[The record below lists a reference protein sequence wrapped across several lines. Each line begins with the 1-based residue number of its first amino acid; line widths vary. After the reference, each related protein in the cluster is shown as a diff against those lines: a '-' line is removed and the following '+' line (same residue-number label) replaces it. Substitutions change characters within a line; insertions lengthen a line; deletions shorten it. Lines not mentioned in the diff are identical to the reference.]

1 MSQLVKAKGLAP
13 IPRALEPRNG
23 ASVEV
28 RKSQGAEAMLRG
40 RLAALARVARDDPVL
55 YTVKFCHESI
65 DDDWCAST
73 AQAMALN
80 THLDALV
87 LVGNGITDASGV
99 HVAHA
104 VAHHPTVALVALG
117 GNALGDDTA
126 RAFADALRES
136 PSLLTLNLAAAKFHY
151 DHFRDGRGR
160 RFDFP

>member
-1 MSQLVKAKGLAP
+1 MDVFLWNA
-13 IPRALEPRNG
+13 RARNTD
-23 ASVEV
+23 VE
-28 RKSQGAEAMLRG
+28 ATLNH
-40 RLAALARVARDDPVL
+40 P
-55 YTVKFCHESI
+55 FP
-65 DDDWCAST
+65 
-73 AQAMALN
+73 AQ
-80 THLDALV
+80 
-87 LVGNGITDASGV
+87 ASGV

-151 DHFRDGRGR
+151 DHFRDARGR